1 LANEV
6 VIEELVLAP
15 GPGAS
20 RSELEIEI
28 TNREPDLLFQT
39 ESFNRS
45 ALPDMDFQPFYEL
58 LSQTR
63 KGIDTLPIPYPHKE
77 SFFGVVEKP
86 CAGTG
91 MAGTG
96 TSGPGTKG

>member
-1 LANEV
+1 V

-45 ALPDMDFQPFYEL
+45 ALPDMDFQPLYEL

-63 KGIDTLPIPYPHKE
+63 KGIDALPIPYPHKE

-91 MAGTG
+91 MAGSGTG
-96 TSGPGTKG
+96 TSGTGTKG